1 MAKVQQKDQ
10 AKKFKK
16 WLSKKRVKEV
26 EEYMSNKSVLDV
38 LQDMVRKF
46 FKSKDAPNTTSKCR
60 KKLRGVFIHISDFVR
75 GDLHMRKKNIHELEA
90 RVGQI
95 GPFPKKKAKAN
106 PTLAVLLRYLS
117 Y

>member
-1 MAKVQQKDQ
+1 MAIVPQKDQ
-10 AKKFKK
+10 TKK

-26 EEYMSNKSVLDV
+26 EEYLSNKSLLDV
-38 LQDMVRKF
+38 LQDMVRKL
-46 FKSKDAPNTTSKCR
+46 FKCKDAPNTTSKCR

-75 GDLHMRKKNIHELEA
+75 GDLHMRKKNVHELKA
-90 RVGQI
+90 RVGLI

-106 PTLAVLLRYLS
+106 PTLKVLLRCLRLS